1 MKEWDILSGNA
12 ERDRRNVSLLMQT
25 VRELYGAIDL
35 PERTRRAVD
44 RAIEVTG
51 AERGILLLDDETGL
65 HATVS
70 RDRSGENL
78 PLDERYSRGVVDKVF
93 SGREPHLTIDAAN
106 PSAHQL
112 GQSVFD
118 MRLLSIM
125 ATPLLVSERPLGVLY
140 VDSKVQAKEFSEAD
154 FRVFRALGGLI
165 ATSVHNG
172 RLIEAQQEKER
183 MERQL
188 ELAHDVQQRLLPAD
202 IQAPAGFDMAGV
214 GKSADETSG
223 DYYDVIARPDGRLA
237 LVIGDVSGHGVGP
250 AFFMA
255 SARALLHALM
265 ESDTD
270 PVTCLQKLN
279 AFLCRD
285 MPDVSFMSLFLALLD
300 PGARTLRYASA
311 GHNPPLLRR
320 GSGVMEELEGTGPFL
335 AVLEDATYRLSGAVS
350 LEEGD
355 VLVLYTDGIHEA
367 RDEDGEMYGEERL
380 AASLDRHAAG
390 GKDAEGI
397 LGGLVDDLDH
407 FRGARRLDDD
417 VTCLVVQVT

>member
-1 MKEWDILSGNA
+1 MKEWDILSGNPD
-12 ERDRRNVSLLMQT
+12 RDRRNVSLLMQT

-35 PERTRRAVD
+35 AERTRRAVD

-51 AERGILLLDDETGL
+51 AERGILLLDGPTGL
-65 HATVS
+65 QPTVS
-70 RDRSGENL
+70 RDSAGQDL

-106 PSAHQL
+106 PSAHEL

-125 ATPLLVSERPLGVLY
+125 ATPLLVKERPLGVLY
-140 VDSKVQAKEFSEAD
+140 VDSKVQAKEFSQAD

-188 ELAHDVQQRLLPAD
+188 QLAHDVQQRLLPAD
-202 IQAPAGFDMAGV
+202 IDAPEGFDIVGV

-223 DYYDVIARPDGRLA
+223 DYYDVIPRPDGQMA
-237 LVIGDVSGHGVGP
+237 LVVGDVSGHGVGP

-265 ESDTD
+265 EGDEG
-270 PVTCLQKLN
+270 PVASLDRLN

-285 MPDVSFMSLFLALLD
+285 MPDVSFMSLFLAVMD
-300 PGARTLRYASA
+300 PAARSFRYASA

-320 GSGVMEELEGTGPFL
+320 GSGVTEELERTGPFL
-335 AVLEDATYRLSGAVS
+335 AVLEDAAYGLSDEVH
-350 LEEGD
+350 LEPGD

-367 RDEDGEMYGEERL
+367 RDEESEMYGEDRL
-380 AASLDRHAAG
+380 QASLDRHAGAS
-390 GKDAEGI
+390 KDAAGI
-397 LGGLVDDLDH
+397 LAGLVDDLDR
-407 FRGARRLDDD
+407 FRGSRRLDDD
-417 VTCLVVQVT
+417 VTVLVVRAT